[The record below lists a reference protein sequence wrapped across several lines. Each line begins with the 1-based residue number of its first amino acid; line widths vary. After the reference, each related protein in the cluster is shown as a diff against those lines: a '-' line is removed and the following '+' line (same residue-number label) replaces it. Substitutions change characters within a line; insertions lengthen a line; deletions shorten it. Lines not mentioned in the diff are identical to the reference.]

1 MVMDLP
7 RPTACSLAL
16 LDAVI
21 AERQGGANAAFF
33 NGLAS
38 EWRERV
44 RAYIERAGSP
54 EFVPRWPQIEPRKRT
69 FLNLYLSRQ
78 KGYAQ
83 AILIPAMLHG
93 PALQDRKRGGLGKSV
108 SGRLVYGWCVHIQK
122 KKKHQS
128 TR

>member
-54 EFVPRWPQIEPRKRT
+54 EFVPRWPQIAPRKRP

-78 KGYAQ
+78 QGNSENV
-83 AILIPAMLHG
+83 
-93 PALQDRKRGGLGKSV
+93 RLGKVSV
-108 SGRLVYGWCVHIQK
+108 CKCAMRGLPSIYK
-122 KKKHQS
+122 KKNDD
-128 TR
+128 